1 MSFSIVLRR
10 SIGSSLVALIA
21 IASGTY
27 ACSSDPETTTQDA
40 SAPVPSPTATTPVKD
55 GEAPGPDASSEDAAA
70 SDASDA
76 GSVRP
81 APVFLS
87 PGAYEDAVVI
97 DPNLPFGVV
106 ARFSVDGDVIGARW
120 GNHGGPMV
128 TTQVYTAPDASA
140 PAPGVIRY
148 TVPAGATGASTSKN
162 VVFTKATGLP
172 TTFFY
177 GADGMVDLPFGNFA
191 VLTYTGSGAGF
202 PGEALLYSKDYDRVV
217 ARAKSNGVYSAV
229 GAGTKTFVYSALS
242 PFASAATTST
252 DNGLY
257 ASELCNQEL
266 VASGACKAP
275 AKLFGWTGNSGPVA
289 VDRLGNAFV
298 GASLSGGDAIYGA
311 AASEVANVAAATRVE
326 LVTVTSL
333 GTSSLAAIA
342 PEGTA
347 PGFVVAKTYDGT
359 TPSPAYAQAY
369 TSGATLQKQ
378 GSVIAEAV
386 KAGPSAEGFS
396 VFSSSLGDLWIAV
409 DLKSGSPKHAFVQLR
424 RKP

>member
-1 MSFSIVLRR
+1 MSFSIVCRR
-10 SIGSSLVALIA
+10 SIGPSLVALIA
-21 IASGTY
+21 LASSTY
-27 ACSSDPETTTQDA
+27 ACSSDPEEINADA
-40 SAPVPSPTATTPVKD
+40 SAPDAATTSPAQD
-55 GEAPGPDASSEDAAA
+55 GSAPP
-70 SDASDA
+70 SDASTGDA
-76 GSVRP
+76 STPDANDSGAMRP
-81 APVFLS
+81 PPVFLS

-97 DPNLPFGVV
+97 DPKLPFGVV
-106 ARFSVDGDVIGARW
+106 ARFSADGDVLGARW
-120 GNHGGPMV
+120 GNHGGPTV

-148 TVPAGATGASTSKN
+148 TVPAGATGAATAKN

-191 VLTYTGSGAGF
+191 MLTYTASGSGF

-229 GAGTKTFVYSALS
+229 GAGAKTFVYSALS
-242 PFASAATTST
+242 PFAAAATTST

-257 ASELCNQEL
+257 VSELCNQEL
-266 VASGACKAP
+266 VATGACKAP
-275 AKLFGWTGNSGPVA
+275 SKLFGWAGNSGPVA
-289 VDRLGNAFV
+289 VDGLGNAFV

-311 AASEVANVAAATRVE
+311 AASEVARVGAATRVE
-326 LVTVTSL
+326 LATVTSP

-347 PGFVVAKTYDGT
+347 PGFVFAKTYDGA
-359 TPSPAYAQAY
+359 TPAPAYAQAY
-369 TSGATLQKQ
+369 GSGASLQKQ
-378 GSVIAEAV
+378 GAVIPEAV
-386 KAGPSAEGFS
+386 KAGPSADGFS
-396 VFSSSLGDLWIAV
+396 IFSSSVGDLWIAV

>member
-21 IASGTY
+21 VASGTY
-27 ACSSDPETTTQDA
+27 ACSSDPDETSPDA
-40 SAPVPSPTATTPVKD
+40 AAPVPSPTDTAPARDGGAPTP
-55 GEAPGPDASSEDAAA
+55 EASVEDAAT
-70 SDASDA
+70 SDSGDS
-76 GSVRP
+76 GSTRP

-87 PGAYEDAVVI
+87 PGAYEDAIVI

-106 ARFSVDGDVIGARW
+106 ARFSADGDVLGARW

-128 TTQVYTAPDASA
+128 TTQVYTAPDAAA
-140 PAPGVIRY
+140 PAPGVVRY
-148 TVPAGATGASTSKN
+148 TVPAGATGASTAKN

-266 VASGACKAP
+266 VATGACKPP

-289 VDRLGNAFV
+289 VDGLGNAFV

-311 AASEVANVAAATRVE
+311 AAADVANVGAATRVE

-342 PEGTA
+342 PEGSA
-347 PGFVVAKTYDGT
+347 PGFVVAKTYDGAS
-359 TPSPAYAQAY
+359 PSPAYAQAY
-369 TSGATLQKQ
+369 TSGTALQKR

-386 KAGPSAEGFS
+386 KAGPAADGFS

>member
-1 MSFSIVLRR
+1 MPFSIVLRR
-10 SIGSSLVALIA
+10 SLGPSLVALIA
-21 IASGTY
+21 VASSTY
-27 ACSSDPETTTQDA
+27 ACSSDPEETTSDA
-40 SAPVPSPTATTPVKD
+40 SAPVPSSTGTTPVQD
-55 GEAPGPDASSEDAAA
+55 GAAPTLDASTGDAAS

-76 GSVRP
+76 GPVRP

-148 TVPAGATGASTSKN
+148 TVPAGATGAAIAKN
-162 VVFTKATGLP
+162 VVFTKAAGLP

-191 VLTYTGSGAGF
+191 MLTYTGSGAGF

-229 GAGTKTFVYSALS
+229 GAGTKTFVYTALS
-242 PFASAATTST
+242 PFAAAPTTST

-257 ASELCNQEL
+257 VSELCNQEI
-266 VASGACKAP
+266 VATGACKAP
-275 AKLFGWTGNSGPVA
+275 AKLFGWAGNSGPVA
-289 VDRLGNAFV
+289 VDGLGNAFV

-311 AASEVANVAAATRVE
+311 ASSEVARVGAATRVE
-326 LVTVTSL
+326 LATVTSP

-347 PGFVVAKTYDGT
+347 PGFVLAKTYDGA
-359 TPSPAYAQAY
+359 TPAPAYAQAY
-369 TSGATLQKQ
+369 SSGSGLQKQ
-378 GSVIAEAV
+378 GVVIPAAV
-386 KAGPSAEGFS
+386 KPGPSADGFS
-396 VFSSSLGDLWIAV
+396 VFSSSVGDLWIAV

>member
-1 MSFSIVLRR
+1 MSLSIVVRR

-21 IASGTY
+21 FASSTY
-27 ACSSDPETTTQDA
+27 ACSSDPEETGSDAAVPVPTTSGTTPERDGSTPAPDA
-40 SAPVPSPTATTPVKD
+40 SAADATT
-55 GEAPGPDASSEDAAA
+55 
-70 SDASDA
+70 SDASDS
-76 GSVRP
+76 GTVRP

-87 PGAYEDAVVI
+87 PGAYEDAVVV
-97 DPNLPFGVV
+97 DPKLPFGVV
-106 ARFSVDGDVIGARW
+106 ARFSVDGDVLGARW

-148 TVPAGATGASTSKN
+148 TVPAGATGATTAKN

-177 GADGMVDLPFGNFA
+177 SPDGMVDLPFGNFA
-191 VLTYTGSGAGF
+191 MLTYTGSGAGF

-229 GAGTKTFVYSALS
+229 GAGSKTLVYSALS

-257 ASELCNQEL
+257 ASELCNQEI
-266 VASGACKAP
+266 VATGACKAS

-289 VDRLGNAFV
+289 VDGLGNAFV

-333 GTSSLAAIA
+333 GTSSLTAIA
-342 PEGTA
+342 PEGSA
-347 PGFVVAKTYDGT
+347 PGFVVAKTYDGA

-369 TSGATLQKQ
+369 TSGAALQKQ
-378 GSVIAEAV
+378 GSVINEAI